1 MKMSANTA
9 KEKKRR
15 MNQFQDKWLTDPDY
29 REWLTKKNDFSARCN
44 VCNIDFF
51 VKYEEVAAVKCHK
64 NTANHRNKEKSMKMS
79 QTMSLFVIKTNSKE
93 KEQVIV
99 SELCLTFHT
108 INHHYRSMDCNNKLL
123 KELFSD
129 SKIARGIHCGRT
141 KLEAIAT
148 NLLSPLSIKAHLKK
162 INKKCFSISS
172 DASNK
177 VNVKLF
183 PICVQYFDTNGGI
196 VNFVLE
202 FYEDSNETSD
212 AIFEKLKALK
222 NIH

>member
-1 MKMSANTA
+1 
-9 KEKKRR
+9 
-15 MNQFQDKWLTDPDY
+15 
-29 REWLTKKNDFSARCN
+29 
-44 VCNIDFF
+44 
-51 VKYEEVAAVKCHK
+51 
-64 NTANHRNKEKSMKMS
+64 
-79 QTMSLFVIKTNSKE
+79 MSLFVIKTNSKE

-129 SKIARGIHCGRT
+129 SKIVRGMHCGRT

-222 NIH
+222 NIHWIQNHWLHILVTTHLLIMGNIPFSLIFRQLMTKLSKLIVIAIYCTIQPNMPLMSSILMSKT